1 MTATSS
7 KPAPDALSTPD
18 ASEARQAEAIANRVK
33 AQTAQPVQLQ
43 PLRLADPFR
52 WLMRGLDDVRAAPGI
67 AAFYGLCFWGMA
79 VVLGWVFRTRPEYTM
94 SMASGCLLLGPF
106 LAMGLY
112 DTSRRREAGLKPE
125 LSESLTCWDSHMG
138 SMGMLVLVLVVL
150 ELLWGR
156 ASLVVFA
163 VFFNTGMP
171 STTGVLQAVFNP
183 QNWSFV
189 AVYAVV
195 GGVFAALV
203 FSTSVVSIP
212 MILDSDTDA
221 LTAGITSMRVV
232 LENPSSCC
240 CGGHSSPSSLWP
252 RSGSGVWGC
261 CWQARYWALPAG
273 MPTAR
278 RCHGSRHHRLLRRD
292 ALSWFLESAP
302 MSMLLQWASTSGSN
316 YLGNT

>member
-1 MTATSS
+1 MTVTPSESS
-7 KPAPDALSTPD
+7 NPLPASADPDLHPAAD
-18 ASEARQAEAIANRVK
+18 AQGAQAVR
-33 AQTAQPVQLQ
+33 LQ
-43 PLRLADPFR
+43 RLRLADPFR
-52 WLMRGLDDVRAAPGI
+52 WLAQGLLDVRAAPGI
-67 AAFYGLCFWGMA
+67 AVFYGACFWCMA
-79 VVLGWVFRTRPEYTM
+79 LVLGWVFRTRPEYTM
-94 SMASGCLLLGPF
+94 SLASGCLLVGPF

-112 DTSRRREAGLKPE
+112 DTSRRREAGLRPA

-138 SMGMLVLVLVVL
+138 SMGMLILVLVVL

-189 AVYAVV
+189 AVYTVV

-212 MILDSDTDA
+212 MILDRDTDA

-232 LENPSSCC
+232 LENPLVMLLW
-240 CGGHSSPSSLWP
+240 GALITVIVAVSLWFW
-252 RSGSGVWGC
+252 GVGLLVAGPVLGFASWHAYRASVIPL
-261 CWQARYWALPAG
+261 QRAPAG
-273 MPTAR
+273 A
-278 RCHGSRHHRLLRRD
+278 
-292 ALSWFLESAP
+292 
-302 MSMLLQWASTSGSN
+302 
-316 YLGNT
+316 